1 MSSQN
6 TYETEDQYMAPFFE
20 KQKISIERGEGVY
33 VWDEECLSN
42 GLFVDKRSTRV
53 YESSQRSI

>member
-33 VWDEECLSN
+33 VWDEE
-42 GLFVDKRSTRV
+42 
-53 YESSQRSI
+53 